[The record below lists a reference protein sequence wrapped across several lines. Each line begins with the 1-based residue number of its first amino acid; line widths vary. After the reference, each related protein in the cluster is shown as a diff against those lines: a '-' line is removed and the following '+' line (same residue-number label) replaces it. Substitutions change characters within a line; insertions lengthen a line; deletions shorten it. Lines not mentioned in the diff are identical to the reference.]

1 MRIRPVSAAVAA
13 LLTVAALT
21 GCTASGG
28 SSASSGGGSGSAAD
42 RSASD
47 SSGVVGQS
55 AGSASGGGSAGSG
68 GSVARPAADRS
79 VVTTGSL
86 RLVADHPIRAAQ
98 RIRDL
103 VEAADGR
110 VARSTEDPSG
120 RPSAHLSLRIP
131 ADAFPRTLDAI
142 EREGEVR
149 DVQVD
154 ATDVTAK
161 VTDYGVRIAGLRTS
175 IARLQEL
182 LSRATSSAA
191 LVEIEGA
198 LTDRQGTLEQ
208 LLAEQRTLTD
218 QVAYSSLEVA
228 VVVPAAAP
236 KQGPADFAGGL
247 VTGFEALVAVA
258 ASLAIGAGVLLP
270 WAVVLAALG
279 GAALVVTRR
288 IRRRPTSA

>member
-1 MRIRPVSAAVAA
+1 MRTRALLAAVAA
-13 LLTVAALT
+13 AITVAALT
-21 GCTASGG
+21 GCTASSGG
-28 SSASSGGGSGSAAD
+28 SSAASVAQADSVTGTAAGSAAK
-42 RSASD
+42 A
-47 SSGVVGQS
+47 
-55 AGSASGGGSAGSG
+55 
-68 GSVARPAADRS
+68 PAADRA

-86 RLVADHPIRAAQ
+86 RLVADHPIRAAG
-98 RIRDL
+98 RITDL

-110 VARSTEDPSG
+110 VARSTQDPSG
-120 RPSAHLSLRIP
+120 SASAHLTLRIP
-131 ADAFPRTLDAI
+131 AASFPRTLDAI

-154 ATDVTAK
+154 ATDVTAR
-161 VTDYGVRIAGLRTS
+161 VTDYGVRISGLRTS